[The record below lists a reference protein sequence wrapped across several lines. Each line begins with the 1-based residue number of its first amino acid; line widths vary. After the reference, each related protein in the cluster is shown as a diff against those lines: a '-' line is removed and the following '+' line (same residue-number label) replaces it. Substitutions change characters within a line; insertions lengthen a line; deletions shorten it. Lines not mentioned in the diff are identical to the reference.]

1 METTSARPKAHPK
14 ARAAPSP
21 APSRK
26 RADAIRDVAPV
37 GVRLPPDLRERL
49 DAIVAKR
56 NERLALEGAE
66 TSRAALIVA
75 AVREFCERNEAGAP

>member
-1 METTSARPKAHPK
+1 MEPTPARPRAPK
-14 ARAAPSP
+14 SRAAPPS

-49 DAIVAKR
+49 DAIVSAR
-56 NERLALEGAE
+56 NERLAAEGAE

-75 AVREFCERNEAGAP
+75 AVREFCERHEGAAP